1 MKTRLMGAEFLH
13 TDGRTDG
20 QTDRQTVRHEANSSF

>member
-1 MKTRLMGAEFLH
+1 MKIHSLGAEFFH

-20 QTDRQTVRHEANSSF
+20 QADEKT